1 MPHLEQSAL
10 HLNQLPMRLRHELMD
25 AIEIGGRE
33 LLADGVALANAT
45 CAKATVVPTQIANS
59 AYPASNATVSRQSL
73 AAPATETSIGTTAS
87 RPGDL
92 LFGLLHAPISRL
104 ISHCLYGVSI
114 SLHVSVLSKAAAAYT
129 SFWARRGG

>member
-45 CAKATVVPTQIANS
+45 CAKATVVAYRRRLQTRLILLPTQRFQDS
-59 AYPASNATVSRQSL
+59 PWLLRQRKRAL
-73 AAPATETSIGTTAS
+73 
-87 RPGDL
+87 
-92 LFGLLHAPISRL
+92 GLLHRALVICYL
-104 ISHCLYGVSI
+104 
-114 SLHVSVLSKAAAAYT
+114 A
-129 SFWARRGG
+129 SFTPRYPA